1 MAQSDFG
8 RILSKTEVQL
18 KRATDALN
26 QTKFFAEQ
34 GNMVVAFSR
43 AFDFE
48 GIMEKAVLLARVMP
62 AYTGHPNAAD
72 LSERLI
78 CETVPVEMG
87 FLEPG
92 WFCLQIPAL
101 LPKKEQGSASYIRG
115 VLYPAMRRFF
125 ADKPP
130 VSYPDCVL
138 IFRHIYDWNRPE
150 RAWRDHDNI
159 EVNMVADIITLYL
172 LPDDAPRHCAHYYCS
187 AAGDQDSTIVYVVPR
202 SELADWIHA
211 EKNGDLEGVM
221 MYETYPAAAKKDV

>member
-1 MAQSDFG
+1 MPQSDFC
-8 RILSKTEVQL
+8 RVLSKTEVQM
-18 KRATDALN
+18 KRAMDTLT
-26 QTKFFAEQ
+26 QTKLLANQ
-34 GNMVVAFSR
+34 GDMAAAFSR
-43 AFDFE
+43 AFEFE
-48 GIMEKAVLLARVMP
+48 RILENAVLLARVMP

-72 LSERLI
+72 LSEQVI

-87 FLEPG
+87 FMMTG
-92 WFCLQIPAL
+92 WFYLEIPVL
-101 LPKKEQGSASYIRG
+101 LPKKEQGAASYIRG

-125 ADKPP
+125 TGKAP

-138 IFRHIYDWNRPE
+138 IFRHIYDRHRPE

-159 EVNMVADIITLYL
+159 EVNMVTDIIALYL

-187 AAGDQDSTIVYVVPR
+187 AAGDQDATTVYVVPR

-221 MYETYPAAAKKDV
+221 MYETYPATAKKDV

>member
-1 MAQSDFG
+1 MPQSDFC
-8 RILSKTEVQL
+8 RILSKTEVQM
-18 KRATDALN
+18 KRASDALA
-26 QTKFFAEQ
+26 QTKFFADQ
-34 GNMVVAFSR
+34 DNMVVAFSR

-48 GIMEKAVLLARVMP
+48 RIMEKAVLLARVMP

-72 LSERLI
+72 LSEQLI
-78 CETVPVEMG
+78 RETVPVDMG
-87 FLEPG
+87 FMVTG
-92 WFCLQIPAL
+92 WFCLAIPAL

-125 ADKPP
+125 AGKAP
-130 VSYPDCVL
+130 VRYPDCVL
-138 IFRHIYDWNRPE
+138 IFWHIYDRNRPE

-172 LPDDAPRHCAHYYCS
+172 LPDDEPRHCAHYYCS
-187 AAGDQDSTIVYVVPR
+187 AAGHQDCTVVYVVPR

-221 MYETYPAAAKKDV
+221 LYETYPAAVKKDV